1 MRAEYPSSLP
11 VSSQPGE
18 PDSSNDVV
26 CEEDFFDE
34 EPVTLKVE
42 DGYGYAPVNI
52 GDVLGPNGRF
62 QILRKLGWGG
72 YATVWMVKDR
82 EKGRVL
88 ALKILTDYATR
99 LVYGQVKI
107 PGHPILDEP
116 RILRRISHPTSSPGA
131 EHCIQLIGEFII
143 SRHSVRY
150 QCLLTEVAG
159 LSLEEIQDMVVAEKG
174 FAGKLSKLFVWQ
186 LCLALQYLHDEC
198 RVVHTD
204 IKPNN
209 ILLAFDQP
217 LRDELINIHLESRP
231 PKKYPIRRIDGVDME
246 TIVSQPLPVPGYST
260 LHVPQYT
267 FQLSDFGPAQ
277 FLDQKRTDRMQ
288 PLQLRAPE
296 IILGLPWDAK
306 VDIWSLGCLA
316 CLNARRCTG
325 LIHIHGQQ
333 TFETLVSRKLF
344 PIPVDLQWP
353 DDEYMLAKYLEI
365 HNLDRVP
372 QHMCE
377 GAQNVVN
384 RDGSYLAPILYPTAL
399 FTVPYVAIDTGT
411 LRHIPSNM
419 LHPTSVR
426 ERLLQHQVFI
436 VTDEGGTELDLAI
449 SFIERCLVLDKNDR
463 ASASELLKLP
473 WLEGV
478 PEIRDK
484 LVGRC

>member
-1 MRAEYPSSLP
+1 MSL
-11 VSSQPGE
+11 VFYGISQ
-18 PDSSNDVV
+18 
-26 CEEDFFDE
+26 
-34 EPVTLKVE
+34 
-42 DGYGYAPVNI
+42 
-52 GDVLGPNGRF
+52 
-62 QILRKLGWGG
+62 
-72 YATVWMVKDR
+72 
-82 EKGRVL
+82 
-88 ALKILTDYATR
+88 
-99 LVYGQVKI
+99 
-107 PGHPILDEP
+107 
-116 RILRRISHPTSSPGA
+116 PTSSPGA

-143 SRHSVRY
+143 TRHSVRY

-174 FAGKLSKLFVWQ
+174 FAGKLAKLFVWQ

-209 ILLAFDQP
+209 ILLSFEQS

-231 PKKYPIRRIDGVDME
+231 PKKYPVRRIDGVDVE
-246 TIVSQPLPVPGYST
+246 TIVSQPLPVPGYLT

-267 FQLSDFGPAQ
+267 FQLSDFGSAQ
-277 FLDQKRTDRMQ
+277 FLHQKRTNRMQ

-306 VDIWSLGCLA
+306 VDIWSFGCV
-316 CLNARRCTG
+316 
-325 LIHIHGQQ
+325 

-344 PIPVDLQWP
+344 SIPVDLQWP

-377 GAQNVVN
+377 GAQNVAN
-384 RDGSYLAPILYPTAL
+384 ND
-399 FTVPYVAIDTGT
+399 GT
-411 LRHIPSNM
+411 LRHIPSNI
-419 LHPTSVR
+419 LRPASVR

-436 VTDEGGTELDLAI
+436 VTDEGDTELDLAI

-463 ASASELLKLP
+463 ASASELLKHP